1 MPKYLAGTTPNVE
14 NIAQTT
20 RIKLSFTKKPLA
32 QLKMSRNTTEFGEQS
47 ASSAAVDLANF
58 FAIFVV
64 ADTVD
69 QISFHESMNNSALA
83 TFCFNVAT

>member
-1 MPKYLAGTTPNVE
+1 MPKYLAGTTPDVE

-20 RIKLSFTKKPLA
+20 RIKLSFTKESFAKLEMP
-32 QLKMSRNTTEFGEQS
+32 RNTTEFGEHCTS
-47 ASSAAVDLANF
+47 PAAVDFTNF

-69 QISFHESMNNSALA
+69 QISFDKSMNNSTLA
-83 TFCFNVAT
+83 APCFNVAT